1 MIFSNEKALF
11 IHIPK
16 TAGNSLQTLLVGRSD
31 DSVVRFGH
39 QDGKD
44 RFEVRG
50 SLTRSKHAT
59 VADYA
64 GLGVD
69 TDAFTVITTVRHPFE
84 RAISLYFSPHR
95 WMRRGDDGSW
105 SQVEPVWDERAF
117 RRLVTSGEVQSMTSF
132 LKLNGRLPANLEVM
146 RFEQLPAEAER
157 VLSKVF
163 DIVLNS
169 KTLVHVNKSAA
180 RSEDVLR
187 ALQSVS
193 ARELAREVYREDFE
207 VFGY

>member
-1 MIFSNEKALF
+1 MKQA
-11 IHIPK
+11 P
-16 TAGNSLQTLLVGRSD
+16 VGR
-31 DSVVRFGH
+31 
-39 QDGKD
+39 KC
-44 RFEVRG
+44 
-50 SLTRSKHAT
+50 
-59 VADYA
+59 
-64 GLGVD
+64 
-69 TDAFTVITTVRHPFE
+69 P
-84 RAISLYFSPHR
+84 
-95 WMRRGDDGSW
+95 
-105 SQVEPVWDERAF
+105 
-117 RRLVTSGEVQSMTSF
+117 RRLATSGEVQSMTSF

-157 VLSKVF
+157 VFSKVF